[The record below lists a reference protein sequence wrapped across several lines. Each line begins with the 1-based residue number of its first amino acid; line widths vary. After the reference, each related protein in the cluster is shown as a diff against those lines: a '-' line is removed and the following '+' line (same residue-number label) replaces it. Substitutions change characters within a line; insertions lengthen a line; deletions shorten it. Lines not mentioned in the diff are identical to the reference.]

1 MPGEFSA
8 YLVATPLVTLMFAFY
23 GRVMPFGALGY
34 VSGALAGFVWSL
46 VAGVLS
52 SWLSQDAA
60 MAALSA
66 DAVLFACV
74 IVAGS
79 LVGAECSICSCS
91 GRCCASQEVFSAP
104 IRTRDAAR
112 AQSVMLA
119 TNRTDAAQGIR
130 RFRLQPFAR
139 FHFVMKFVGRERG
152 DRSILIARELIRKR
166 TGFETKPSGEGW
178 PTRAGER
185 PAPWTLPQNLID
197 ETRALAD
204 GRIPPTGA
212 GASPLGC
219 ADRTGGQ
226 LGHT

>member
-79 LVGAECSICSCS
+79 LVGAECS
-91 GRCCASQEVFSAP
+91 SAP
-104 IRTRDAAR
+104 VLVGAAR
-112 AQSVMLA
+112 AK
-119 TNRTDAAQGIR
+119 
-130 RFRLQPFAR
+130 RFSLRLYAHVTP
-139 FHFVMKFVGRERG
+139 
-152 DRSILIARELIRKR
+152 LELN
-166 TGFETKPSGEGW
+166 P
-178 PTRAGER
+178 
-185 PAPWTLPQNLID
+185 
-197 ETRALAD
+197 
-204 GRIPPTGA
+204 
-212 GASPLGC
+212 
-219 ADRTGGQ
+219 
-226 LGHT
+226 